1 MSCVF
6 VTGTDTDVGKTLVS
20 AALLE
25 RLAEG
30 NYQTLAM
37 KPVAAGA
44 EATALGLRNTDALQL
59 AAAMSCRSVAYQHVN
74 PVCLAAPVAPHL
86 AAAQQGIELKV
97 ADLKKAYQQL
107 ATHEHDVLLVE
118 GAGGWLVPLNEQES
132 LADLATVLKG
142 NVVLVVGMQL
152 GCLNHAL
159 LTASEIQRR
168 GLNLVGWVANQAGP
182 EAMALARENEQWLE
196 NYLTKHFQAPLLAS
210 IPFQETVDAKAIAR
224 YFPDSHELMSL
235 LCGRTD
241 F

>member
-30 NYQTLAM
+30 GYQTLAM

-44 EATALGLRNTDALQL
+44 EDTELGLRNGDALQL
-59 AAAMSCRSVAYQHVN
+59 KAAMSCCEVPYQLVN
-74 PVCLAAPVAPHL
+74 PICLAAPVAPHL
-86 AAAQQGIELKV
+86 AAAQQELELTVAELKT
-97 ADLKKAYQQL
+97 AYQRL
-107 ATHEHDVLLVE
+107 AQQEHDLVLVE

-132 LADLATVLKG
+132 LADLATALDC

-159 LTASEIQRR
+159 LTASEIQQR
-168 GLNLVGWVANQAGP
+168 GLNLVGWVANQANP
-182 EAMALARENEQWLE
+182 EAMALAQENERWLA
-196 NYLTKHFQAPLLAS
+196 NYLATHFQAPLLAS
-210 IPFQETVDAKAIAR
+210 IPFQVSADAKQVAS
-224 YFPDSHELMSL
+224 YFPESQELMSL
-235 LCGRTD
+235 LCGKTA